1 MRYFVLILL
10 IISIGSCDFL
20 TPGTSSTNNDLQV
33 LDTVIDYTKVDV
45 YPIFTDC
52 ENYAENDDQK
62 KCFEASLTQKLSA
75 LLNKNKL
82 KVKERVNDTAQ
93 IDLLIDNTGRA
104 RVVEITSGESINTN
118 LPQLDSL
125 IRESIAQLPTVK
137 PAVKRGI
144 FVKSQYRVSVIVKTL

>member
-125 IRESIAQLPTVK
+125 IRESIAQLPTIK